1 LSRAISLRFKRSP
14 LRARGYVKSA
24 VAQRWQQEAN
34 ERLRLAKELGQLE
47 REHALV
53 REKTIDLSGDLSAAL
68 REREHLKSR
77 RQTPEELREKA
88 RAEWLEM
95 RRNPDKAKVPGQELA
110 KGQGI
115 DAGENKDGTKK
126 KDHGHSRDGP
136 DDDFSM

>member
-24 VAQRWQQEAN
+24 VAQRWQ
-34 ERLRLAKELGQLE
+34 LGQLE